1 MIKYITIQILV
12 MLAHKTFATY
22 AATAEAFVTED
33 VLTISNSMKCLVTI
47 SLLLFVSNQHCT
59 DFMALI

>member
-1 MIKYITIQILV
+1 